1 MAEKAKKK
9 GHRWTTT
16 KDKVDRLQNKGFHAQ
31 YLSFS
36 ETSMVGKIDFFNHID
51 TLVIMIPPSLRK
63 NPQHNYAAL
72 FEQIIQ
78 KTESYKIKRVLF
90 TSSTSVYGFQ
100 KGIITETSKLLGA
113 TPSAKQIIDVEQKL
127 LNK

>member
-1 MAEKAKKK
+1 
-9 GHRWTTT
+9 
-16 KDKVDRLQNKGFHAQ
+16 
-31 YLSFS
+31 
-36 ETSMVGKIDFFNHID
+36 MVGKIDFFNHID

-100 KGIITETSKLLGA
+100 KGIITETSKLLGD
-113 TPSAKQIIDVEQKL
+113 TPSALQIINVEQKL
-127 LNK
+127 QVNKNFESIIVRLGGLIGPNRHPIFSP